1 MPYFHENLTDYN
13 LQIQLHYTVASR

>member
-13 LQIQLHYTVASR
+13 LQIQLHYTVANR